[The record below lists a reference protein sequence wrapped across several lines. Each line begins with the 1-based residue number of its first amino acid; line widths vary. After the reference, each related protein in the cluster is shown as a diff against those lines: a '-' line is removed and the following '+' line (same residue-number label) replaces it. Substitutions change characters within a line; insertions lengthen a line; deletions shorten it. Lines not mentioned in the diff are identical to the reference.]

1 MIQIYDF
8 ESKQLIEDKSSKFL
22 PLLKSKWNDIHS
34 KANVFRYKILNLQ
47 ERLLNEKYLLQ
58 LNPSR
63 QSNRR
68 YPEQIN
74 DICQPFDEK
83 RFNFTKVSKEEI
95 IFTFKENDE
104 GDSHAVLVNVSPISK
119 YHSLI
124 CPSIYKCLP
133 QVITKESLKLA
144 IDLMLLTQDRTLRI
158 GFNSLCAFASVNH
171 LHYHLFIEKQRLYVE
186 NANCNKIKGP
196 LFKFDESYPVP
207 AFCFEVFQ
215 GSEKV
220 DDIFILLNYL
230 LQKSIAHNVMMTRGD
245 PIEGSR
251 EEVVRVLVW
260 PRKSS
265 MGAKQLV
272 AFNVAVCELS
282 GWFPI
287 YDSEEYE
294 NLQEE
299 NLENELRKWKIDN
312 FEELCEELKLLY

>member
-1 MIQIYDF
+1 MIQIYDS
-8 ESKQLIEDKSSKFL
+8 ESKQIIEEKISKFL

-58 LNPSR
+58 LNPNR

-68 YPEQIN
+68 HPEQIN

-104 GDSHAVLVNVSPISK
+104 GDNHAVLVNISPISK
-119 YHSLI
+119 YHSLL
-124 CPSIYKCLP
+124 CTSINKCLP

-171 LHYHLFIEKQRLYVE
+171 LHYHLFIEEQSLYVE
-186 NANCNKIKGP
+186 NAYCKKIKGP
-196 LFKFDESYPVP
+196 LFKFDDSYPVP
-207 AFCFEVFQ
+207 AFCFEVIQ

-220 DDIFILLNYL
+220 DEIFILLDYL
-230 LQKSIAHNVMMTRGD
+230 LKKSIAHNVMMTRGGA
-245 PIEGSR
+245 IEASG
-251 EEVVRVLVW
+251 EVVRVLVW

-299 NLENELRKWKIDN
+299 NLINELRKWKIDN
-312 FEELCEELKLLY
+312 FDELCEEMKLLY